1 VLRNQNRNFG
11 VAERGDH
18 HDDRRP
24 NDATMDLLAKTVRH
38 AIEAQRLSVALAE
51 LLVAKGVL
59 TNEEVADQMRSTE
72 PLANGLQE
80 LIHRMRGRPDDLK

>member
-1 VLRNQNRNFG
+1 MMT
-11 VAERGDH
+11 
-18 HDDRRP
+18 DDQ

-80 LIHRMRGRPDDLK
+80 LIHRMRGRHDDAN